1 MISVVITKNGMF
13 DSPFSLNLNHM
24 LYQSAIYE
32 LVINC
37 NCDFFT
43 YAVCGAV
50 EAATE
55 TTLSTL
61 SSVPYRFLGFISLVF
76 EQNSAYLATV
86 LLLIIGM
93 LLFLTIADKIRSLSS
108 QVVR

>member
-1 MISVVITKNGMF
+1 MF
-13 DSPFSLNLNHM
+13 QLPYFVEHPM
-24 LYQSAIYE
+24 
-32 LVINC
+32 
-37 NCDFFT
+37 

-61 SSVPYRFLGFISLVF
+61 SSVAYIFLGFISLVF
-76 EQNSAYLATV
+76 EQNSAHLTTV

-93 LLFLTIADKIRSLSS
+93 LLFLNHS
-108 QVVR
+108 